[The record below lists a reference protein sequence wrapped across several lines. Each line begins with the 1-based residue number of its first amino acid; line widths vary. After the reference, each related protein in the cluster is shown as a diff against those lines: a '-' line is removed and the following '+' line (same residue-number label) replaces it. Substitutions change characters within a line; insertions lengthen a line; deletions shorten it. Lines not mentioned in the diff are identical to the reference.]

1 MMESDISSREAEV
14 RTLRQEVDALSF
26 QAAAREEEHKTEVHN
41 LSAQLEDAR
50 SAVVS
55 RFSSKDNNKNN
66 IIQAIKTIFK
76 IWRPDF
82 FDKDTVFIVL
92 FSLKGKLNEQLRIV
106 LEENIVLQ
114 KRLIKLER
122 QYLKSMMK
130 SSPIT
135 RIKGVCKCQ
144 RETHMNEH
152 RAVFLLNCHTL
163 CLHILRGSD

>member
-14 RTLRQEVDALSF
+14 RTLRQEVDVLRF

-41 LSAQLEDAR
+41 LSAQLEDGR

-55 RFSSKDNNKNN
+55 RFSTKNN
-66 IIQAIKTIFK
+66 ITNNILKATKTIFK
-76 IWRPDF
+76 IWRPDLCF
-82 FDKDTVFIVL
+82 FLI
-92 FSLKGKLNEQLRIV
+92 KGKLNEQLRIV

-135 RIKGVCKCQ
+135 QIKGVCK
-144 RETHMNEH
+144 
-152 RAVFLLNCHTL
+152 
-163 CLHILRGSD
+163 